1 MQAKIIDFASDR
13 IAKSLS
19 KINKED
25 VRSAYSTIS
34 SKLRKKPKEDL
45 GKVSSSEEYCEM
57 MKKEFTF
64 PLDDVEKPKNVNN
77 KKPENVEAAAG
88 ATDEWNTDGK
98 DFPLRFKLGNE
109 WNKTKQKLPD
119 EKIEVI
125 DEDFD
130 VQDLGSIGE
139 TNRSQS
145 GEVQSFVQKKNLAQG
160 MMDLALVSAN
170 CNQLRYVLDMATVH
184 PYFLTSLVLILCS
197 LTLQVMVGLILL
209 YSNR

>member
-1 MQAKIIDFASDR
+1 MKLFGEIKTLISKCLSSFDLISIANRSNASFTVPQMQAKIIDFASDR

-77 KKPENVEAAAG
+77 KKPEIVEAAAG

-109 WNKTKQKLPD
+109 
-119 EKIEVI
+119 
-125 DEDFD
+125 
-130 VQDLGSIGE
+130 
-139 TNRSQS
+139 
-145 GEVQSFVQKKNLAQG
+145 
-160 MMDLALVSAN
+160 
-170 CNQLRYVLDMATVH
+170 
-184 PYFLTSLVLILCS
+184 
-197 LTLQVMVGLILL
+197 
-209 YSNR
+209 